1 MAETTANVTPEPTED
16 SLMGSA
22 VAKKFPGFGKELW
35 DGEII
40 DGPDP
45 KGRWCVYWARDDST
59 TWHSRSMLEKILTRR
74 GPAADDDA
82 PAAAE
87 PAAAAAATTEMPPL
101 PPETPR
107 EAMPPL
113 PPPTPTEAASLQ
125 QPPRKKA
132 PYKCTTCGKAK
143 KSDCVCPKKP
153 APRGKKK
160 SKLPKTDEPLEAIE
174 SRFLGED
181 EDQRE
186 LEACRERKG
195 ALDEEAERLRRELA
209 ETRAAQ
215 AQAPPAAPEKK
226 KPKKRPPK
234 KAFEVGSIVDA
245 DCKAFGPQYVEAAR
259 NGGPKKFRGVI
270 VATPPNSDHWNV
282 EYDDDGETFATEARH
297 LTLVSEPTKKKAK
310 PNEVCVV
317 CGLPTVDEDGRPQ
330 DDVILC
336 ADDVSHECHLKCSG
350 VEAGSANS
358 MHWRCPACDQKKC
371 QELSL
376 QENDLTSPWVG
387 LEAHRLVRE
396 LVKGLQR
403 EYKQLLVSG
412 QRIDENTHDVTLSHA
427 DACELYGKAVFWEG
441 ASADLTARGGL
452 LYSQLE
458 VGEAEDWRR
467 KPRSIS
473 LFPSGRV
480 VKTVECLAAWKSTS
494 VSHAIDQAP
503 RRWRMSTQ
511 VPRGPVPGPD
521 PEGLFSV
528 LSRYVTTSTD

>member
-1 MAETTANVTPEPTED
+1 MAETANVTPEPD

-35 DGEII
+35 DGEIV

-74 GPAADDDA
+74 GPAS
-82 PAAAE
+82 
-87 PAAAAAATTEMPPL
+87 TNEMPPL

-125 QPPRKKA
+125 QPPKKKA

-143 KSDCVCPKKP
+143 KSDCACPKKP
-153 APRGKKK
+153 PQQRGKKK
-160 SKLPKTDEPLEAIE
+160 SKLPETDEPLEAIE

-195 ALDEEAERLRRELA
+195 ALDEEAGRLRRELA

-215 AQAPPAAPEKK
+215 APPAPPEKK

-234 KAFEVGSIVDA
+234 KTFEVGSVVDA
-245 DCKAFGPQYVEAAR
+245 DCRAFGPQYVDAAR
-259 NGGPKKFRGVI
+259 NGGPKKFRGII
-270 VATPPNSDHWNV
+270 VATPPDSDLYNV
-282 EYDDDGETFATEARH
+282 EYVDDGETFATESKH
-297 LTLVSEPTKKKAK
+297 LTLVSEPTKKRAK

-350 VEAGSANS
+350 ADSE
-358 MHWRCPACDQKKC
+358 QKM
-371 QELSL
+371 SF
-376 QENDLTSPWVG
+376 NMPW
-387 LEAHRLVRE
+387 
-396 LVKGLQR
+396 
-403 EYKQLLVSG
+403 S
-412 QRIDENTHDVTLSHA
+412 
-427 DACELYGKAVFWEG
+427 
-441 ASADLTARGGL
+441 
-452 LYSQLE
+452 
-458 VGEAEDWRR
+458 
-467 KPRSIS
+467 
-473 LFPSGRV
+473 
-480 VKTVECLAAWKSTS
+480 
-494 VSHAIDQAP
+494 
-503 RRWRMSTQ
+503 RRWR
-511 VPRGPVPGPD
+511 PRDATSHRWRLHDHTRVHA
-521 PEGLFSV
+521 
-528 LSRYVTTSTD
+528 SRGCTEATS

>member
-1 MAETTANVTPEPTED
+1 MAEPANVTPEPD
-16 SLMGSA
+16 GLLHSA
-22 VAKKFPGFGKELW
+22 VAKRFPGFGKELW
-35 DGEII
+35 DGEIV

-45 KGRWCVYWARDDST
+45 KGRWCADRARNDST

-74 GPAADDDA
+74 GPAS
-82 PAAAE
+82 
-87 PAAAAAATTEMPPL
+87 EMPPL
-101 PPETPR
+101 PPETPS
-107 EAMPPL
+107 ESMPPL

-125 QPPRKKA
+125 PVKQKA
-132 PYKCTTCGKAK
+132 PSKAK
-143 KSDCVCPKKP
+143 KSDCACPKKP
-153 APRGKKK
+153 VKKK
-160 SKLPKTDEPLEAIE
+160 STLPATDEPLESIE
-174 SRFLGED
+174 QRFLGED
-181 EDQRE
+181 EDERE
-186 LEACRERKG
+186 LEICRERKST
-195 ALDEEAERLRRELA
+195 LDEEAERLRRELA

-215 AQAPPAAPEKK
+215 QAPPAAPPKK
-226 KPKKRPPK
+226 KKRPPK
-234 KAFEVGSIVDA
+234 KTFEVGSVVDA
-245 DCKAFGPQYVEAAR
+245 AAAAFGPQYVDAAR
-259 NGGPKKFRGVI
+259 NGGPKKFRGVV
-270 VATPPNSDHWNV
+270 VATPPDSDLYNV
-282 EYDDDGETFATEARH
+282 EYQDDGETFATESKH

-358 MHWRCPACDQKKC
+358 MNWRCPTCDQKKC

-480 VKTVECLAAWKSTS
+480 VKTVESLAVWKPTR
-494 VSHAIDQAP
+494 VSGARTPSI
-503 RRWRMSTQ
+503 RRRVDGVEVDDATMQHERMSTQ
-511 VPRGPVPGPD
+511 VPRGPVPGAD
-521 PEGLFSV
+521 PEGLFLI
-528 LSRYVTTSTD
+528 LS

>member
-1 MAETTANVTPEPTED
+1 M
-16 SLMGSA
+16 
-22 VAKKFPGFGKELW
+22 
-35 DGEII
+35 
-40 DGPDP
+40 
-45 KGRWCVYWARDDST
+45 
-59 TWHSRSMLEKILTRR
+59 
-74 GPAADDDA
+74 
-82 PAAAE
+82 
-87 PAAAAAATTEMPPL
+87 
-101 PPETPR
+101 
-107 EAMPPL
+107 
-113 PPPTPTEAASLQ
+113 
-125 QPPRKKA
+125 
-132 PYKCTTCGKAK
+132 
-143 KSDCVCPKKP
+143 
-153 APRGKKK
+153 
-160 SKLPKTDEPLEAIE
+160 
-174 SRFLGED
+174 
-181 EDQRE
+181 
-186 LEACRERKG
+186 G
-195 ALDEEAERLRRELA
+195 ALDEEAARLKRELA

-350 VEAGSANS
+350 ITAGSANS

-467 KPRSIS
+467 EPRSIS

-480 VKTVECLAAWKSTS
+480 VKTVECLAAWKSTG
-494 VSHAIDQAP
+494 VSGAH
-503 RRWRMSTQ
+503 RWRGGRRGDAARTHVHAGTSRTNLEEGSRRPVQRSIPIRHHLYRSTRR
-511 VPRGPVPGPD
+511 PI
-521 PEGLFSV
+521 S
-528 LSRYVTTSTD
+528 

>member
-1 MAETTANVTPEPTED
+1 VSRHRRDAERGDRA
-16 SLMGSA
+16 
-22 VAKKFPGFGKELW
+22 
-35 DGEII
+35 
-40 DGPDP
+40 
-45 KGRWCVYWARDDST
+45 
-59 TWHSRSMLEKILTRR
+59 TRNA
-74 GPAADDDA
+74 G
-82 PAAAE
+82 
-87 PAAAAAATTEMPPL
+87 
-101 PPETPR
+101 
-107 EAMPPL
+107 
-113 PPPTPTEAASLQ
+113 Q
-125 QPPRKKA
+125 
-132 PYKCTTCGKAK
+132 AK

-160 SKLPKTDEPLEAIE
+160 SKLPETDEPLESIE
-174 SRFLGED
+174 QRFLGED
-181 EDQRE
+181 EDERE

-195 ALDEEAERLRRELA
+195 ALDEEAARLKRELA

-234 KAFEVGSIVDA
+234 KTFEVGSIVDA

-282 EYDDDGETFATEARH
+282 EYDDDGETFATESKH

-336 ADDVSHECHLKCSG
+336 ADNDKHECHLKCSG

-441 ASADLTARGGL
+441 ASADLTARGRRRR
-452 LYSQLE
+452 
-458 VGEAEDWRR
+458 AEMTLNLTW
-467 KPRSIS
+467 S
-473 LFPSGRV
+473 
-480 VKTVECLAAWKSTS
+480 
-494 VSHAIDQAP
+494 
-503 RRWRMSTQ
+503 RRWRLRETTPPRRRRRGRPRVYGSRDDGV
-511 VPRGPVPGPD
+511 VPRRRPPLLPTGSRRGGRLAAQAPVHLVVP
-521 PEGLFSV
+521 FW
-528 LSRYVTTSTD
+528 

>member
-1 MAETTANVTPEPTED
+1 MRHDVAARHATSGGRARVSRHRRDAERGDRA
-16 SLMGSA
+16 
-22 VAKKFPGFGKELW
+22 
-35 DGEII
+35 
-40 DGPDP
+40 
-45 KGRWCVYWARDDST
+45 
-59 TWHSRSMLEKILTRR
+59 TRNA
-74 GPAADDDA
+74 G
-82 PAAAE
+82 
-87 PAAAAAATTEMPPL
+87 
-101 PPETPR
+101 
-107 EAMPPL
+107 
-113 PPPTPTEAASLQ
+113 Q
-125 QPPRKKA
+125 
-132 PYKCTTCGKAK
+132 AK

-153 APRGKKK
+153 PQQRGKKK

-195 ALDEEAERLRRELA
+195 ALDEEAARLKRELA

-317 CGLPTVDEDGRPQ
+317 CGLPTVDSEGRPQ

-480 VKTVECLAAWKSTS
+480 VQTVECLAAWKSTG
-494 VSHAIDQAP
+494 VSGAAP
-503 RRWRMSTQ
+503 ARYRSGAASMAYVHTGTSRTSLEEGSRRPVQRSIPIHHHLYRSTKLQ
-511 VPRGPVPGPD
+511 I
-521 PEGLFSV
+521 S
-528 LSRYVTTSTD
+528 

>member
-1 MAETTANVTPEPTED
+1 
-16 SLMGSA
+16 
-22 VAKKFPGFGKELW
+22 
-35 DGEII
+35 
-40 DGPDP
+40 
-45 KGRWCVYWARDDST
+45 
-59 TWHSRSMLEKILTRR
+59 
-74 GPAADDDA
+74 
-82 PAAAE
+82 
-87 PAAAAAATTEMPPL
+87 
-101 PPETPR
+101 
-107 EAMPPL
+107 MPPL
-113 PPPTPTEAASLQ
+113 PPPTPTEAASLR
-125 QPPRKKA
+125 PVKKKA
-132 PYKCTTCGKAK
+132 PKAK
-143 KSDCVCPKKP
+143 KSDCVCAKKP
-153 APRGKKK
+153 SVKKK
-160 SKLPKTDEPLEAIE
+160 STLPATDEPLETIE
-174 SRFLGED
+174 QRFLGED
-181 EDQRE
+181 DERE
-186 LEACRERKG
+186 LEECRERKST
-195 ALDEEAERLRRELA
+195 LDEEAERLRRELA

-215 AQAPPAAPEKK
+215 AAPPPPAKK
-226 KPKKRPPK
+226 KKRPPK
-234 KAFEVGSIVDA
+234 KTFEVGSVVDA
-245 DCKAFGPQYVEAAR
+245 DCRAFGPQYVDAAR
-259 NGGPKKFRGVI
+259 NGGPKKFRGVV
-270 VATPPNSDHWNV
+270 VATPPDSDHWNV
-282 EYDDDGETFATEARH
+282 EYLDDGETFATESKH

-350 VEAGSANS
+350 IQAGSANS
-358 MHWRCPACDQKKC
+358 MNWRCPACDQKKC

-480 VKTVECLAAWKSTS
+480 VKTVEYVAAWK
-494 VSHAIDQAP
+494 A
-503 RRWRMSTQ
+503 
-511 VPRGPVPGPD
+511 
-521 PEGLFSV
+521 
-528 LSRYVTTSTD
+528 TTSTLSIRRRVDGVEDDAARTYCHTGTSRTSSAGASRRPVPILIVHLYRLTRRPISWYKDGWIPARRRRGKWMIGGSASRPN